1 MGYVHF
7 STEERSCLRFYYKK
21 GLSYRKIAEL
31 LGRNVSSVSRELR
44 RNCTHFYDVPS
55 YYPQTAQKKSDL
67 RRSYCHRGMFW
78 KADLISYIEEKLLAT
93 WSPEQISNTPSPFE
107 KMPSTRTIYRWLY
120 EKYLLKG
127 NLKVLRR
134 KGKNHSR
141 KERRGKYTFGKS
153 IRKRDK
159 SVYSR
164 KEAGHWEADT
174 VVSGL
179 GKSKA
184 CFATLAERKTRFYIA
199 VKIPDRKA
207 ETMAAA
213 IVSALREVPSELV
226 KTITCDRGSEF
237 ANWKMIEQQLHCDVY
252 FADPY
257 CAWQKGTNENANGL
271 LREFYPKGRN
281 LSRVS
286 PKTLLR
292 NLALINARPRK
303 VLNYHSA
310 QELWACELQ
319 KVLHFT

>member
-1 MGYVHF
+1 MGYEHF
-7 STEERSCLRFYYKK
+7 SIEERCCLREYYKK

-44 RNCTHFYDVPS
+44 RNCTYYYDVPK
-55 YYPQTAQKKSDL
+55 YYPHTAQKKCNL

-78 KADLISYIEEKLLAT
+78 TPGIIPYIESKLLET
-93 WSPEQISNTPSPFE
+93 WSPEQISHAPSPFE

-120 EKYLLKG
+120 DKYLLAG

-134 KGKNHSR
+134 KGKSHNT
-141 KERRGKYTFGKS
+141 KETRGKYNLGKS

-174 VVSGL
+174 VVSGQ

-213 IVSALREVPSELV
+213 IVSALRGVPSELV
-226 KTITCDRGSEF
+226 KSITCDRGSEF
-237 ANWKMIEQQLHCDVY
+237 ADWQSIERQLHCDVY

-257 CAWQKGTNENANGL
+257 CAWQKGTNENLNGL

-292 NLALINARPRK
+292 NLAFINARPRK
-303 VLNYHSA
+303 VLNYRSA
-310 QELWACELQ
+310 QDLWACELQ